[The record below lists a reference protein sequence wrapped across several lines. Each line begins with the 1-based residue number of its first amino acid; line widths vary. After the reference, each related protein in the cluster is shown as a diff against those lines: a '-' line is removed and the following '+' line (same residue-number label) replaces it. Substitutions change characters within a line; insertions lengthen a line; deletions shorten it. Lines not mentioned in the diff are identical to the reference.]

1 MSSTCTSATCAAN
14 STRTAPT
21 RSYAPSVVLGTCSVR
36 LVDLPRTTSFQLAL
50 RFLLL
55 FGAASLAL
63 FVFLYC
69 QTAHYVSQRID
80 DWLQREQAI
89 FSVSDQA
96 DLQRRLAAH
105 LVADP

>member
-1 MSSTCTSATCAAN
+1 M
-14 STRTAPT
+14 
-21 RSYAPSVVLGTCSVR
+21 R

-105 LVADP
+105 LVADPSLERPLTLFDASGKWLAGTVLDVSPA